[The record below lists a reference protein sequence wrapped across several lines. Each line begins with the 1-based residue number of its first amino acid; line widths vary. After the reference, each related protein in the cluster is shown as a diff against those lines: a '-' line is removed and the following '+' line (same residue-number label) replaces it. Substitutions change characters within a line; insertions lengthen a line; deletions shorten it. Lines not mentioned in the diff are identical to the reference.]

1 MNTTPRGRTDVRY
14 EPRLNPA
21 SCREIRPRNSF
32 RPAGYATRE
41 EKEKRKFQ
49 YLDSK
54 LGGRR
59 RRRGKEKRKN
69 PLLSNVSLP
78 FLSCSLFEQ
87 VHGTNEVRVARC
99 NKRLESG
106 PSHVGTSAKPVLRS
120 LGLIGRCWLPN
131 CRAPPL
137 LPSRRGKENCKTVSR
152 ENRESLLPIE
162 DSSRAIVENELLLR

>member
-1 MNTTPRGRTDVRY
+1 MDGPTLDTSRGSTP
-14 EPRLNPA
+14 LPA
-21 SCREIRPRNSF
+21 ARSGLEILF
-32 RPAGYATRE
+32 GQLATRRE
-41 EKEKRKFQ
+41 RKKKKKEIPISGLETWRKKKKKRK
-49 YLDSK
+49 
-54 LGGRR
+54 G
-59 RRRGKEKRKN
+59 KRKN
-69 PLLSNVSLP
+69 PLLSNLSLP
-78 FLSCSLFEQ
+78 FLSCSPFEQ

-137 LPSRRGKENCKTVSR
+137 LPSRRGTSCKTVSR

-162 DSSRAIVENELLLR
+162 NSNR

>member
-41 EKEKRKFQ
+41 EKKKRKFQ

-137 LPSRRGKENCKTVSR
+137 LAPRKGELQNCLTRK
-152 ENRESLLPIE
+152 P
-162 DSSRAIVENELLLR
+162 

>member
-1 MNTTPRGRTDVRY
+1 MDGPTLDTSRGSTP
-14 EPRLNPA
+14 LPA
-21 SCREIRPRNSF
+21 ARSGLEILF
-32 RPAGYATRE
+32 GQLATRRE
-41 EKEKRKFQ
+41 RKKKRKFQ
-49 YLDSK
+49 YLDLK

-69 PLLSNVSLP
+69 PLLSNLSLP
-78 FLSCSLFEQ
+78 FLSCSPFEQ

-162 DSSRAIVENELLLR
+162 NSNR

>member
-41 EKEKRKFQ
+41 EKKKKKIPISGLETWRKKKKKRK
-49 YLDSK
+49 
-54 LGGRR
+54 G
-59 RRRGKEKRKN
+59 KRKN
-69 PLLSNVSLP
+69 PLLSNLSLP

-137 LPSRRGKENCKTVSR
+137 LPSRQGKENCKTVSR